1 MAGKAKFDQEAALLQ
16 KMNCPYCREPMEKGY
31 ITNGRGLMTWTPEGC
46 KVPFLFPIIQ
56 GKSVMIGDDRKGPL
70 LGSEVIAFLCRR
82 CEKVII
88 DLKIP

>member
-1 MAGKAKFDQEAALLQ
+1 MMAGKAKFDQEAALLQ

-56 GKSVMIGDDRKGPL
+56 GKSVMIVMIEKGLFWEVKL
-70 LGSEVIAFLCRR
+70 LRFCVDGA
-82 CEKVII
+82 K
-88 DLKIP
+88 K

>member
-1 MAGKAKFDQEAALLQ
+1 
-16 KMNCPYCREPMEKGY
+16 MEKGY
-31 ITNGRGLMTWTPEGC
+31 ITNGRGLMTWTPEGG